1 VGLSKFNDLEE
12 KIKSL
17 VEEYVLLKE
26 RNLELEGLLKSID
39 EELGEAKHQIRILN
53 EEKDAARIKIESMLG
68 MFSDIKIP

>member
-1 VGLSKFNDLEE
+1 MGLSKFNDLEE

-39 EELGEAKHQIRILN
+39 EELGEAKHQIRVLN
-53 EEKDAARIKIESMLG
+53 EEKDTARIKIESMLG

>member
-1 VGLSKFNDLEE
+1 MGLSKFNDLEE

>member
-1 VGLSKFNDLEE
+1 MELSKFNDLEE

-53 EEKDAARIKIESMLG
+53 EEKDAARIKIDSMLG